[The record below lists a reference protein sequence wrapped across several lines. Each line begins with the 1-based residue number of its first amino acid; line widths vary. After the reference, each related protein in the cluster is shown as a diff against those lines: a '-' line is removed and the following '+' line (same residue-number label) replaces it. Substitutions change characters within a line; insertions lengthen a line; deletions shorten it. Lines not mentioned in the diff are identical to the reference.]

1 MTEATGKPRR
11 TLGERVDYLFRT
23 VHPRGRGE
31 DSFEEVATAIR
42 ERGGPTVSASY
53 LWMLRKGLRDNPTK
67 KHLEALADHFG
78 VPPAYFFDD
87 EQARRI
93 DAQLELLAAVRDS
106 GVEGLA
112 LRAAGLSSAGLGAA
126 GDVIDLIRR
135 AEGLPAA
142 PGTSV
147 DDAEP
152 KASDAAPPKEEE

>member
-1 MTEATGKPRR
+1 MSNAPDTPPR
-11 TLGERVDYLFRT
+11 TLAERVDHLFRT

-31 DSFEEVATAIR
+31 HSFEEVATAIR

-67 KHLEALADHFG
+67 KHLEALSDYFG

-106 GVEGLA
+106 GVESLA
-112 LRAAGLSSAGLGAA
+112 LRAAGLSPAGLGAA
-126 GDVIDLIRR
+126 GDVIDVIRR
-135 AEGLPAA
+135 AEGLQAA

-147 DDAEP
+147 DDAAP
-152 KASDAAPPKEEE
+152 KASGAVPKEEN